1 MVKGQTG
8 STSLNVRA
16 SVDKG
21 VSESVCVH
29 DMNNVFSSSSRNDGV
44 LDKVELL

>member
-29 DMNNVFSSSSRNDGV
+29 DMNNVFSSSSRNDT
-44 LDKVELL
+44 LLY